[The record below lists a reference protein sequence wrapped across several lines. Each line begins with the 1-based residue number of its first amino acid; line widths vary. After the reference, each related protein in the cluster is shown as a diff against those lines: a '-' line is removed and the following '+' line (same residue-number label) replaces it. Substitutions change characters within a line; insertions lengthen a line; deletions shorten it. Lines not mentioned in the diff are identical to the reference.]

1 MGFSSLASACFAHKK
16 CFCLLHV
23 YWIYTHLQWLFSVQI
38 YSHTFI
44 SDRDWNKSSLLK
56 EKNVSSVSLLNNF
69 SKESYNTVRGIYPVY
84 TVQIHIGYHWN
95 KICSNWIS
103 IVLKVMIR
111 LQAVVICWEFYLL
124 PPTKSCQLL
133 HLWFVV
139 LSKVVV
145 GDEIMPQ
152 EINVNHWVSQ
162 GQQNK
167 LLYARQT
174 RVEYITRPYS
184 YILAKI
190 K

>member
-16 CFCLLHV
+16 CFCLL

-44 SDRDWNKSSLLK
+44 SDRDWNKSSLSK

-84 TVQIHIGYHWN
+84 TIQIHIGYHWN

-103 IVLKVMIR
+103 IVLKVMIHVFR
-111 LQAVVICWEFYLL
+111 QLSSAENFIYYPHQKLL
-124 PPTKSCQLL
+124 TLTF
-133 HLWFVV
+133 WFVV

-174 RVEYITRPYS
+174 RVE
-184 YILAKI
+184 
-190 K
+190 